1 MTDRKRLEATVR
13 GRVQGV
19 GFRWFVR
26 RNAVRL
32 GLVGWVA
39 NDGSGSVRLVAEG
52 DAAAIDQLIV
62 DLHEGP
68 PGAVVDRVATSFQTP
83 TSEFTAFEIRA
94 RGHPGD

>member
-1 MTDRKRLEATVR
+1 MTELKRLEAMVH

-26 RNAVRL
+26 RNAARL

-39 NDGSGSVRLVAEG
+39 NDVSGSVRVVAEG
-52 DAAAIDQLIV
+52 EAAAIDQLIA

-68 PGAVVDRVATSFQTP
+68 PGAIVDRVDASFRAP
-83 TSEFTAFEIRA
+83 TAEFTGFEIRA